1 MQNSIDISGILSEFR
16 GSLRLRLGI
25 FLVVVILLVWI
36 SLVLGDLKKE
46 SLQEIDL
53 TLSELI
59 DMQSVADKSFWQEQ
73 LEQQVQLANR
83 SGTTI
88 WQGQSPSQIA
98 ASLQSK
104 LYAMASENHIL
115 APEIRTSTHDR
126 IFRDQGLFR
135 LKASIKGHYRGND
148 VLALL
153 NDIETHSPVIAVE
166 AVSIKTAPRERVNN
180 RFDLILVI
188 YFETAGAP

>member
-115 APEIRTSTHDR
+115 APEISSEGRKKAAWKSALPTANARFSHTMLAS
-126 IFRDQGLFR
+126 FRRQPGGQI
-135 LKASIKGHYRGND
+135 S
-148 VLALL
+148 
-153 NDIETHSPVIAVE
+153 
-166 AVSIKTAPRERVNN
+166 
-180 RFDLILVI
+180 
-188 YFETAGAP
+188 GAQL